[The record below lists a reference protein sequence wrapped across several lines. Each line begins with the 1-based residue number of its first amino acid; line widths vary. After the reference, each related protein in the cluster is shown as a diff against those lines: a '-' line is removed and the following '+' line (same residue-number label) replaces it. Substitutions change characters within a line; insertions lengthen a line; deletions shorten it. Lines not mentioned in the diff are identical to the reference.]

1 MSITIEQVDYER
13 KFVLRHL
20 IELYNYDFSEFT
32 NDDVNEIGLY
42 DYKYLDNYW
51 NEPNRYPFFIKVNS
65 KYAGFALI
73 RKITNDSSNDVYNS
87 MAEFFVMKKYRK
99 MGVGRIAAINLF
111 GKYKEKW
118 EVSVIKEN
126 KDAQIFWKK
135 VICKYSNNNYIENKN
150 EDGDTIFS
158 FKTTD

>member
-1 MSITIEQVDYER
+1 MNITIEQVNYD
-13 KFVLRHL
+13 KKTVLRHL

-51 NEPNRYPFFIKVNS
+51 NEASRFPFFIKVDG

-73 RKITNDSSNDVYNS
+73 RKIKTDTGINNS

-99 MGVGRIAAINLF
+99 MGVGRVASLNLF
-111 GKYKEKW
+111 DKYKENW
-118 EVSVIKEN
+118 QVSIIKEN
-126 KDAQIFWKK
+126 NIAKEFWKK
-135 VICKYSNNNYIENKN
+135 IICNYTNGNYRENIN
-150 EDGDTIFS
+150 GEGDTVFS
-158 FKTTD
+158 FKGFN